1 MNYKS
6 QYGQDKWIV
15 ENLFG
20 GMTHGYFLDIGAG
33 DGEVIS
39 NTWVLEKE
47 LQWDGIC
54 FDPNERSWAAL
65 QRNRSC
71 RVDNT
76 LISNTDGEQDFY
88 EVTSVGYYDEY
99 FSSAAHAPAGHSEFV
114 VKKKKAERLY
124 TALNRLNSSTLIHY
138 MSIDTK
144 GMEYD
149 ILKQFFED
157 EYVTDTQI
165 WKRRILSLSVEHNG
179 NPEYRQKLRKL
190 LEANF
195 YKHVETLGIDDIY
208 VHRIYEV
215 MCK

>member
-33 DGEVIS
+33 DGEMIS

-54 FDPNERSWAAL
+54 FDPSERSWEAL
-65 QRNRSC
+65 KRNRKC

-76 LISNTDGEQDFY
+76 LIAAQEGEVDFY
-88 EVTSVGYYDEY
+88 EVTSTGHYDEY
-99 FSSAAHAPAGHSEFV
+99 FSSAAHTPTSHPQFV

-138 MSIDTK
+138 LSIDTE

-157 EYVTDTQI
+157 EYVTDNKG
-165 WKRRILSLSVEHNG
+165 WKRRIISLTVEHNG
-179 NPEYRQKLRKL
+179 RPEYRQKLKEL
-190 LEANF
+190 LEANH
-195 YKHVETLGIDDIY
+195 YVHVATLGIDDVY
-208 VHRIYEV
+208 VHKIYEV
-215 MCK
+215 MCQ